1 VFVAQHDPRQ
11 PVLSY
16 KLGSYLLLGCAKP
29 MSKHVAPVSQSD
41 NVSSEGD
48 FGQRTTGEGS
58 ESAMAVLRD
67 RRDVDDLIAEAAE
80 RDTDSSEPA
89 I

>member
-1 VFVAQHDPRQ
+1 
-11 PVLSY
+11 LSY
-16 KLGSYLLLGCAKP
+16 KLASSLLLGCAKFMSKP
-29 MSKHVAPVSQSD
+29 MTKHVAPVSQSD

-80 RDTDSSEPA
+80 LNTDSSEPA